1 MAAVAGLGGPE
12 KAQPRTIQQA
22 MRVEGLTLFHV
33 KSHLQKYRRSLRTDG
48 DALDA
53 SGEPRKRPV
62 RRRAHYWRHP
72 AQQQPPAGGGAEAV
86 PAAALWGKE
95 CAPGG
100 RSAEPVGRGAA
111 ALGAGLEQWLGEAA
125 DGGAG
130 YDALAALQ
138 AGSAQLALQKR
149 LEAHVEVPLSAL
161 LPRSLLY
168 GFQPGGR
175 SHSRPGAERQAYRW
189 HSVSASCDTTEQPR
203 S

>member
-1 MAAVAGLGGPE
+1 MAGLGGPE

-48 DALDA
+48 DALDV

-72 AQQQPPAGGGAEAV
+72 AQQHAPAAGGSEAV

-95 CAPGG
+95 SVPGG
-100 RSAEPVGRGAA
+100 CSAEPIGRGAA
-111 ALGAGLEQWLGEAA
+111 ALGTAPAAGLGQWLGEAA
-125 DGGAG
+125 GGGAG
-130 YDALAALQ
+130 CDALVALQ

-149 LEAHVEVPLSAL
+149 LEAHVEVPLSAP
-161 LPRSLLY
+161 LPS
-168 GFQPGGR
+168 
-175 SHSRPGAERQAYRW
+175 S
-189 HSVSASCDTTEQPR
+189 
-203 S
+203 